1 MENENATNQFEN
13 SKNFN
18 VPSKLV
24 VGMENLPL
32 VSSCNTITKTETNV
46 LRSSS
51 NQNRDAIRFSEGTDI
66 VFQSKSHLDK
76 KSNLGLQSFKTALE
90 NSTDSSEMSEVQQ
103 EIHLT
108 PLHKTGKRFNK
119 MLLKI
124 STENTDYIGSPEEVE
139 LFRLKDKEPHQ
150 TQIKTLVENIEF
162 PTNISSMNWSPSDHQ
177 IDYKPST
184 FKDTTKINHQVEGKN
199 VSLNDSKNFD
209 DNKEIMLLKS
219 LNLLDLVEFKKVE
232 KEINRAKIN
241 DCKHQRDRSRFV
253 INNTKSKNKAKP
265 RKTKFKENN
274 KKRHISVSKSL
285 FYSKNKVNNASG
297 ASEQVSASLS
307 KSSNKVGSRIPY
319 KQFCKE
325 SPKNINMKS
334 VSVSNPHLYPN
345 VYTDHI
351 KASHVLNRQNKC
363 ALNASVSE
371 TSSCVEGPVTTQRK
385 KAFLNLK
392 PTILDLRILSPH
404 TKLDFVN
411 QCNKRV
417 VGVPEESCYTV
428 VKPNVKQQSVKRC
441 LLDEFPEESGDHENN
456 GLAGQLMEK
465 PVSYDTSVLSIVS
478 SNNSLNNIKV
488 ADKSNE
494 NTTKNCESICDST
507 DELDAV
513 ISLHSS
519 SDEHSVLFWDS
530 NEKSTDVVIFPS
542 EVSRIKFDEDEQDSS
557 SQNIYDSNFSMELTD
572 SIPSTSNM
580 KRKEKVFH
588 RKHST
593 KRSLLAR
600 EKKKILSTVQVR
612 HNTCKKEK
620 VLTYKESIANKAA
633 LSSMSDLPIT
643 NDKPK
648 HIVIPLTSLE
658 TSPKT
663 EKISLPIKDSAQRE
677 SKETRSISPSKNPI
691 VLPDG
696 KQNSNKVSSSI
707 HSCDHCNKEFKSNK
721 EYNKH
726 NLKCHSHNL
735 FY

>member
-32 VSSCNTITKTETNV
+32 VSLCNTITKCLKTEKNV

-90 NSTDSSEMSEVQQ
+90 NSTDSSEMSVQQ

-124 STENTDYIGSPEEVE
+124 STENADYIGSSEEVE
-139 LFRLKDKEPHQ
+139 LFGLKDKEPHQ
-150 TQIKTLVENIEF
+150 TQNKTLVENIEF
-162 PTNISSMNWSPSDHQ
+162 PTNISSKNWSPSDHQ
-177 IDYKPST
+177 IDYMPST
-184 FKDTTKINHQVEGKN
+184 FKDTTKINHQVEGTN

-209 DNKEIMLLKS
+209 DNKEIILLKS

-241 DCKHQRDRSRFV
+241 DCKHQRDRLRFV
-253 INNTKSKNKAKP
+253 INNTKSKNKGKP

-297 ASEQVSASLS
+297 DSEQVLASLS
-307 KSSNKVGSRIPY
+307 KSSNKVGSKIPY

-325 SPKNINMKS
+325 STKNINMKS
-334 VSVSNPHLYPN
+334 VSASNPHLYPN
-345 VYTDHI
+345 IHTDHS
-351 KASHVLNRQNKC
+351 KASHVSNRQNKC

-371 TSSCVEGPVTTQRK
+371 TSSCVEGPVRTQRK
-385 KAFLNLK
+385 KAFQNLK

-417 VGVPEESCYTV
+417 VEVPEESCCTV

-441 LLDEFPEESGDHENN
+441 LLDEFPEDENN
-456 GLAGQLMEK
+456 GLAGQLIEK
-465 PVSYDTSVLSIVS
+465 PVSCDSFGLSIVS
-478 SNNSLNNIKV
+478 SNNSQNNIKV
-488 ADKSNE
+488 AEESNE
-494 NTTKNCESICDST
+494 NATKNCESICDST
-507 DELDAV
+507 DELDTV

-530 NEKSTDVVIFPS
+530 NEKSRDLVIFPS

-557 SQNIYDSNFSMELTD
+557 SQNIYNSNFSMELTD
-572 SIPSTSNM
+572 SIPSTSNI

-593 KRSLLAR
+593 KQSLLAR
-600 EKKKILSTVQVR
+600 EKKKILSAVQVR

-633 LSSMSDLPIT
+633 LSSISDLPIT
-643 NDKPK
+643 TDKPK

-663 EKISLPIKDSAQRE
+663 DKISLPIKDSAQME

-696 KQNSNKVSSSI
+696 KQNSNEVSSSI